1 MTDTLDLVKQINA
14 SIEGIKAENARI
26 NDALKTTGSADEVK
40 AAVKAAD
47 ESAKKVAEMSTR
59 IIEIEQSLAEN
70 VKAGKASPQ
79 TLGEAVIKSDAYK
92 AFANGNAAR
101 FRIEANTITGQ
112 TGSPPA
118 NSDVLVAPQRLSGII
133 PLEYRKL
140 NIFDVLPSGVT
151 TSNAIEVTRENSYTN
166 SAAETAEGD
175 TKPQSAIT
183 YNLLSVPVRT
193 IATWL
198 KVSKQVIEDSAMLQS
213 HIDTRLR
220 HMAMVRYQN
229 QIISG
234 NGTNQNI
241 SGILDSGNHTV
252 FNAVS
257 GENELDALNR
267 MIEAVQVADYE
278 PTAIML
284 NPVDFHTIER
294 LKVGTS
300 DDRYIVGNPAGM
312 LAPTL
317 WGLPVIL
324 SNSITSGTAI
334 VGDFTRA
341 YTVWNRQGAVVEM
354 FEQDGTNVQQNLI
367 TVRSELRG
375 CLASYVPAAVYAGA
389 LNV

>member
-1 MTDTLDLVKQINA
+1 MTDAVELVKQINA
-14 SIEGIKAENARI
+14 NIDGIKAENAKI
-26 NDALKTTGSADEVK
+26 NEALKATASATEVQ

-47 ESAKKVAEMSTR
+47 DSAKKVNEFSAR
-59 IIEIEQSLAEN
+59 IIELEQKLGEQ

-79 TLGEAVIKSDAYK
+79 TLGEMVVKSDAYK
-92 AFANGNAAR
+92 SFASGATQK

-118 NSDVLVAPQRLSGII
+118 NSDVLVEPQRLNGII
-133 PLEYRKL
+133 PLAYRAL
-140 NIFDVLPSGVT
+140 TVLDVLPSGVT
-151 TSNAIEVTRENSYTN
+151 TSNSIEVTRENSNTN
-166 SAAETAEGD
+166 NAAETAEGD
-175 TKPQSAIT
+175 TKPESAIT
-183 YNLLSVPVRT
+183 YNLLNVPVRT

-198 KVSKQVIEDSAMLQS
+198 KVSKQVLDDSAQLQS

-220 HMAMVRYQN
+220 HMALLRYQN
-229 QIISG
+229 QIVAG

-257 GENELDALNR
+257 GENELDGLNR
-267 MIEAVQVADYE
+267 MIEAVRAADYT

-284 NPVDFHTIER
+284 NTADFHAIER
-294 LKVGTS
+294 LKVGSS
-300 DDRYIVGNPAGM
+300 DDRYIIGNPNSGM
-312 LAPTL
+312 APTI
-317 WGLPVIL
+317 WGLPVIV

-334 VGDFTRA
+334 VGDFARA

-367 TVRSELRG
+367 TIRSELRG